1 MNHFPVLKA
10 INEDGYDFKDE
21 NIFIS
26 GTHTHSG
33 PAGYFDFFLFQFT
46 SLGSVSKFCFLTGS
60 RVAPETILIERR
72 TYVVGHVTSTD

>member
-1 MNHFPVLKA
+1 LNHIPVLKA

-33 PAGYFDFFLFQFT
+33 PAGYFDFFPFSIHFT
-46 SLGSVSKFCFLTGS
+46 RMGFPISLSCWLLPEVS
-60 RVAPETILIERR
+60 LIGGRPR
-72 TYVVGHVTSTD
+72 DKQ